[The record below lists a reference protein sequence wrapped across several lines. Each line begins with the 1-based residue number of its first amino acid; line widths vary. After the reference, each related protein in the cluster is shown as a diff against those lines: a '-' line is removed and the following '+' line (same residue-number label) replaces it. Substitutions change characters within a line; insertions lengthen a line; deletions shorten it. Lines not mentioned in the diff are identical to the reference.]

1 VWPQQL
7 VEEAPDE
14 GARVK
19 RLSLGPML
27 TERGRHRAK
36 PTPPVT
42 MARGSSFLH
51 HILVGLDAAALSASW
66 VVTTEMIPTKA
77 QSRVALLVA
86 AMAFVGGGLVIFSAM
101 GLYRARVC
109 SLRPVEYSHLARA
122 CVLVALLAFAVTA
135 ISHTADRREI
145 ALGTPL
151 AFLLTIVLRSGYR
164 SWLTNQRRLGRY
176 LRPVLLFGAGSESA
190 DVVALL
196 AQHPELGYRT
206 AGVVGDEREALRHG
220 LKGCWCGELDDGLAV
235 LAEAGGTG
243 AIVCAGDLH
252 PSQLNQIVQQ
262 LLQVGVHVHLSSGLH
277 GIDIGRL
284 RPSPLA
290 HEPFFYV
297 ERMTL
302 ASWQLV
308 TKRAID
314 LVLSSTLLILMLP
327 VLGLAA
333 LGIKFQDLGP
343 VLFKQSRIGRHGASF
358 VLYKVR
364 TMREGAE
371 SETDDLLE
379 LNMRDGP
386 LTKFSGDP
394 RVTMLGRILRATSI
408 DELPQLWNVLNGS
421 MSLVGPRPALP
432 NEVLHFDADLR
443 ARESVRPGITGLWQ
457 VEGRDNPSFAAYRRF
472 DLFYIQ
478 NWSVALDL
486 MILLLTVESVIARIL
501 RALIHLDGDIQIAPP
516 FAQDPVEHRSLRD
529 DEARTIESAASV
541 GASRGQAESF
551 DDRA

>member
-1 VWPQQL
+1 
-7 VEEAPDE
+7 
-14 GARVK
+14 
-19 RLSLGPML
+19 
-27 TERGRHRAK
+27 
-36 PTPPVT
+36 
-42 MARGSSFLH
+42 MARGSILLRYV
-51 HILVGLDAAALSASW
+51 LVGLDAAALTASW
-66 VVTTEMIPTKA
+66 VVATELIPTKA

-109 SLRPVEYSHLARA
+109 SLRTVEYSHLARA
-122 CVLVALLAFAVTA
+122 CVLVALLALAVTA

-164 SWLTNQRRLGRY
+164 TWLANQRRFGRY

-196 AQHPELGYRT
+196 AEHPELGYRT
-206 AGVVGDEREALRHG
+206 AGVVGDKREAIRHG
-220 LKGCWCGELDDGLAV
+220 LTGCWCGELDEGLAV
-235 LAEAGGTG
+235 LTEMGGTG

-252 PSQLNQIVQQ
+252 PSQLNQIVQE
-262 LLQVGVHVHLSSGLH
+262 LLEVGMHVHLSSGLH

-297 ERMTL
+297 ERVTL

-314 LVLSSTLLILMLP
+314 LVLSSTFLILMLP

-333 LGIKFQDLGP
+333 LGIKLQDFGP
-343 VLFKQSRIGRHGASF
+343 VLFKQCRVGRQGAPF
-358 VLYKVR
+358 VVYKLR

-371 SETDDLLE
+371 SEIDDLLE

-386 LTKFSGDP
+386 LTKFSRDP
-394 RVTMLGRILRATSI
+394 RVTMLGRVLRATSI

-432 NEVLHFDADLR
+432 NEAVQFDAELR
-443 ARESVRPGITGLWQ
+443 ARESVRPGISGLWQ

-486 MILLLTVESVIARIL
+486 MILLITVESVIARFL
-501 RALIHLDGDIQIAPP
+501 RALVHLDGDIQIAPP
-516 FAQDPVEHRSLRD
+516 FVRVPVERRVM
-529 DEARTIESAASV
+529 RRIEPVV
-541 GASRGQAESF
+541 GGPSRRGRGGES
-551 DDRA
+551 